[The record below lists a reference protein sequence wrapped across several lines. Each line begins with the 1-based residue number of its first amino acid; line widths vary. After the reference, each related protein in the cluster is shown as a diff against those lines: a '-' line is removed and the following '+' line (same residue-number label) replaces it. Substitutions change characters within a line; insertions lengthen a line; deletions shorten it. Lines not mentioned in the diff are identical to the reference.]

1 MRRIRPH
8 SYEWGVSRYY
18 RRKTV
23 VKEGFTL
30 VELLVSVTIVSF
42 VGIAVYSA
50 LANGIA
56 VWRRVNKDSSFTQNV
71 RLTSEKMARELRNA
85 LQFSNIAFEGTEAS
99 IKFCALLLTT
109 SGEGGD
115 EAESHYELGRVTYFY
130 NEGENALCKQQLL
143 YPLIYQEQ
151 GESDQSKILISN
163 LKELEFSYCY
173 LDSTTGTYQWKK
185 DWKKQEQDIIPQA
198 VKIKMTFPEDIQQK
212 EFEQTIFI
220 PIGTGEQKI
229 GL

>member
-1 MRRIRPH
+1 MNRFIVRNAHRAICTRR
-8 SYEWGVSRYY
+8 YA
-18 RRKTV
+18 
-23 VKEGFTL
+23 FTF

-56 VWRRVNKDSSFTQNV
+56 VWRRVNKDNSYTQNV
-71 RLTSEKMARELRNA
+71 RLTAEKMAGELRNV
-85 LQFSNIAFEGTEAS
+85 LQFSDIAFEGTEDS
-99 IKFCALLLTT
+99 IKFCTLLLTT
-109 SGEGGD
+109 SQEAED
-115 EAESHYELGRVTYFY
+115 EAERHYELGRVTYFY
-130 NEGENALCKQQLL
+130 NEEKNALSKQQLL

-151 GESDQSKILISN
+151 GEFDQSKILIGN
-163 LKELEFSYCY
+163 LKKLEFSYCY
-173 LDSTTGTYQWKK
+173 LDYTTGTYQWKK
-185 DWKKQEQDIIPQA
+185 DWKEKEQNTFPQA
-198 VKIKMTFPEDIQQK
+198 VKIKMSFQEGFQQK